1 MSIESD
7 MVTEGLVVETQ
18 LTDNGMSMESK
29 MVDKDLLEKGTVD
42 R

>member
-29 MVDKDLLEKGTVD
+29 MMDDNRLE
-42 R
+42 RHS